1 MKSKD
6 GLYIYFYNS
15 GELGRST
22 PIELK
27 SLEDIDY
34 LINEHKGY
42 HTHYMVIEKNKEKGD
57 NCITSGEIEA
67 SYSRRRKK

>member
-42 HTHYMVIEKNKEKGD
+42 HTHYMVIKKDHISGD
-57 NCITSGEIEA
+57 ECITSGEIEP
-67 SYSRRRKK
+67 SYTRKRKK